1 MDFNFSKEILF
12 VGGFIII
19 LVLFIQYMMY
29 SNMKKYVKQEI
40 SKIVI
45 RTNKPSQNNIM
56 QNRTTVGNNKNQNQ
70 NQNQNQNKVQKDDD
84 TYEVDTPEDEK
95 KKKNI
100 TKDSGNDDDNDND
113 DNDNDDNDND
123 DNDNDDDADADS
135 YVNPIHSE
143 KNIDDDS

>member
-56 QNRTTVGNNKNQNQ
+56 QNRTIVGNNK
-70 NQNQNQNKVQKDDD
+70 NQNQNKVQKDDD

-113 DNDNDDNDND
+113 DNDNNDNDDNDND
-123 DNDNDDDADADS
+123 DNDDDADADS